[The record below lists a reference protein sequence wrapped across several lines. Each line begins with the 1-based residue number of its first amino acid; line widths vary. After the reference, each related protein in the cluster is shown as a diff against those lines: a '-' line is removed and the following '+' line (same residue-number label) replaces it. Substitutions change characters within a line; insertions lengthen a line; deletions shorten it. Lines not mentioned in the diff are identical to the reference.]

1 MLSESGRCEIRI
13 SPFSTF
19 DRFRLKKKN
28 GFGIFSPMCNCV
40 YSRWVGFCAVCLGV
54 TVLACASQ
62 ALAADGKPKII
73 VGIVSDVHIWVS
85 PNEGAGLF
93 ESRFRKALRFFDRN
107 KVDAVVGCGDWIE
120 LGWHQW
126 FKRVGECW
134 FEAFPGGKR
143 SDGKPIE
150 KLFVFGDHE
159 IENFWNPNITRTYS
173 REYILE
179 RDIPTYGRAKAYR
192 ESLREP
198 WSPIMRKRIKGYD
211 FVGVHFT
218 MREDESGRI
227 CEEGKIA
234 RWGEYIP
241 GFGEFMSRNR
251 FDPVKPFFCV
261 MHRPPRD
268 TVIAPLVGSSY
279 KSQPME
285 IVERYPNCIA
295 FCGHKHK
302 SATSER
308 SLWQGGFTCVQVP
321 AMQTVQTD
329 AGHENG
335 WASCDGYVPS
345 NPPQQMPKM
354 DTAKDGGQCLIMKVY
369 GRSVVIERW
378 NVVFEE
384 KCADDWVIPFPLT
397 ADKPASFESRAAKS
411 KPVAFPEGAA
421 VHVEMRKGAD
431 RAGTAHDQYVVRFPQ
446 ARSDARHAR
455 GYDYRVTAKVTK
467 HHWSRT
473 VSEKWVYSPK
483 CYLPESR
490 DTGDVE
496 CVFSRAEVPAPF
508 EKLEFVVTPYNA
520 FGRPGEAIS
529 GAFNRK

>member
-1 MLSESGRCEIRI
+1 MGACVHSGRVLIYAYCLCI
-13 SPFSTF
+13 S
-19 DRFRLKKKN
+19 
-28 GFGIFSPMCNCV
+28 V
-40 YSRWVGFCAVCLGV
+40 A
-54 TVLACASQ
+54 LACVSQ
-62 ALAADGKPKII
+62 ALSAVEKPKIV
-73 VGIVSDVHIWVS
+73 VGVISDVHMNPS
-85 PNEGAGLF
+85 DGSGRF
-93 ESRFRKALRFFDRN
+93 ENRFRKALKFFDRN

-120 LGWHQW
+120 FGWHQW
-126 FKRVGECW
+126 FMLVGKYW

-143 SDGKPIE
+143 SDGQPIE

-159 IENFWNPNITRTYS
+159 IENFWNPNITRTFS

-179 RDIPTYGRAKAYR
+179 RDIPTYGRAKVYR

-211 FVGVHFT
+211 FVGAHFT

-234 RWGEYIP
+234 KWGEYIP
-241 GFGEFMSRNR
+241 GFEEFMSQNR
-251 FDPVKPFFCV
+251 FDPNKPFFCV

-279 KSQPME
+279 NSEPKK
-285 IVERYPNCIA
+285 ILERYPNCIA

-345 NPPQQMPKM
+345 DPPQQMPKM

-369 GRSVVIERW
+369 RRAVVIERW

-384 KCADDWVIPFPLT
+384 KCAADWVVPFPLT
-397 ADKPASFESRAAKS
+397 ADRPASFESRASKS
-411 KPVAFPEGAA
+411 KPVAFPKDAS
-421 VHVEMRKGAD
+421 VHVEMRKGVD
-431 RAGTAHDQYVVRFPQ
+431 RAGSTNDQYVVRFPQ
-446 ARSDARHAR
+446 ARSDAQHAR
-455 GYDYRVTAKVTK
+455 GYDYRVTANVTK

-473 VSEKWVYSPK
+473 VCEKWVYSPK

-490 DTGDVE
+490 DTGDAE
-496 CVFSRAEVPAPF
+496 CVFSKSEVPTPF
-508 EKLEFVVTPYNA
+508 ERLEFIVTPYNA
-520 FGRPGEAIS
+520 FGRSGKAIT
-529 GAFNRK
+529 GVFGKKQGR